1 MHDADNDMNCR
12 TPCWIAVAVFL
23 GGLLVLPSAH
33 AQKSGQTKKQF
44 EGVGVERHLGETIP
58 QDLTFRN
65 ADGEPVELS
74 RYFDGDTPVVLN
86 LVYHECPMLCGL
98 MLSGITTT
106 MQTLSWMPGQE
117 YRVLT
122 VSFNP
127 RETPEIARKQ
137 KDTYVKRFGRPEA
150 ADGWHFLTGSDA
162 SIQALTDAVGFN
174 YRWIE
179 DEQEYAH
186 PTTIIFLSGSG
197 TVTRYIYGMELPRG
211 DFRKALVEASNGT
224 VGNPV
229 DQIAMYCFQFDPN
242 KNTYTANA
250 FNIMKLGSGVTVL
263 ILGVAL
269 FFLWRRERDDLE
281 KSQKS
286 TSNRRKEGSPEPA

>member
-1 MHDADNDMNCR
+1 MYRRFLYLAL
-12 TPCWIAVAVFL
+12 VASL
-23 GGLLVLPSAH
+23 AGSAVLPDAA
-33 AQKSGQTKKQF
+33 AQRSGQSRKEF
-44 EGVGVERHLGETIP
+44 EGVGVERHLGDSVPT
-58 QDLTFRN
+58 DLTFRN
-65 ADGEPVELS
+65 ADGEPVSLG
-74 RYFDGDTPVVLN
+74 RYFDGETPVVLN
-86 LVYHECPMLCGL
+86 LVYHDCPMLCGL

-106 MQTLSWMPGQE
+106 MQTLSWTPGQE

-127 RETPEIARKQ
+127 QETPERARKQ

-150 ADGWHFLTGSDA
+150 AAGWHFLTGSEA
-162 SIQALTDAVGFN
+162 SIRALTDAVGFQ
-174 YRWIE
+174 YRWIA

-197 TVTRYIYGMELPRG
+197 TVTRYIYGMELPKG

-229 DQIAMYCFQFDPN
+229 DQIAMYCFQFDPK

-250 FNIMKLGSGVTVL
+250 FNIMKLGSAVTVL
-263 ILGVAL
+263 ILGVSL
-269 FFLWRRERDDLE
+269 FVLWRRERDDLE
-281 KSQKS
+281 TSQRS
-286 TSNRRKEGSPEPA
+286 TAESRKEGPPEPA

>member
-1 MHDADNDMNCR
+1 MQDVAMIRR
-12 TPCWIAVAVFL
+12 TTCWVLMLCLA
-23 GGLLVLPSAH
+23 GGIWALPEAH
-33 AQKSGQTKKQF
+33 GQKSGTTKKEF
-44 EGVGVERHLGETIP
+44 EGVGVERHLGEQIP
-58 QDLTFRN
+58 TDLTFRN
-65 ADGEPVELS
+65 AAGEAVELS
-74 RYFDGDTPVVLN
+74 RYFDGETPVVLN

-98 MLSGITTT
+98 MMNGITNT
-106 MQTLSWMPGQE
+106 MQTLSWTPGQE

-137 KDTYVKRFGRPEA
+137 KETYVKRFGRPESA
-150 ADGWHFLTGSDA
+150 GGWHFLTGSESA
-162 SIQALTDAVGFN
+162 IHALTGAVGFN
-174 YRWIE
+174 FRWIE

-186 PTTIIFLSGSG
+186 PTTLIFLSGSG

-269 FFLWRRERDDLE
+269 FLFWRRERDDLE
-281 KSQKS
+281 RSQRS
-286 TSNRRKEGSPEPA
+286 TSDRRKEGSPKPA